1 MSEMSLGAAK
11 FLTMSISAFS
21 SSICSIASLCAV
33 LIAVNSSFTPRAF
46 STSVLNS
53 DFISSVA
60 SDAPTALTRS
70 ADTPRPMYAIE
81 SSPDSSMS
89 HPVNGA
95 SVSFSDA
102 SPVHQSKNMDSEQRS
117 SVTSQ
122 ISFSSPASIS
132 SSSALIRA
140 IRPARTAMSSAG
152 SCSMSSALT
161 RSASAPF
168 QLSGM
173 RSSLPRALAR
183 ALMCALA
190 LAGSFARPNAWIAFF
205 RSLTVLIGNDPSG
218 IAAPD
223 SDAASRSASVN
234 SRFSTSASVD
244 FSGSFS
250 SSAASASLDVAVGV

>member
-70 ADTPRPMYAIE
+70 ADTPRPMYAM